1 MNEFPLVKTRGRRKC
16 DSVVIFHGS
25 GRVMKGLTSKEH
37 LFLRVISVVIA
48 MNAAVFY
55 AISRNL
61 ETFASNVFEAA
72 AWITAL
78 TVSVLTFHLF
88 FWWKY
93 ERRTDNLRFWTV
105 LRLLR
110 KHDT

>member
-1 MNEFPLVKTRGRRKC
+1 MP
-16 DSVVIFHGS
+16 HGS
-25 GRVMKGLTSKEH
+25 GKKMTGLTSKEH
-37 LFLRVISVVIA
+37 LFLRVISVVVV

-61 ETFASNVFEAA
+61 QTFDSDVFQAA
-72 AWITAL
+72 AWITAI
-78 TVSVLTFHLF
+78 TVSVLTVHLL
-88 FWWKY
+88 FWWRY

-105 LRLLR
+105 LRSLR

>member
-1 MNEFPLVKTRGRRKC
+1 MCGRCRNASWKWKK
-16 DSVVIFHGS
+16 
-25 GRVMKGLTSKEH
+25 MTGLTSKEH
-37 LFLRVISVVIA
+37 LFLRVISVVIV

-61 ETFASNVFEAA
+61 EIFASNVFEAA
-72 AWITAL
+72 AWITAI
-78 TVSVLTFHLF
+78 TVSVLTVHLF
-88 FWWKY
+88 FWWRY

-105 LRLLR
+105 LRALR